1 MEHEREATELSDG
14 STGLERREVKD
25 EEDSFLVMIRAAT
38 TTPLVDHKKPS

>member
-14 STGLERREVKD
+14 SNGPEKREEKD
-25 EEDSFLVMIRAAT
+25 EEDSFLVMIQAAT